1 MKNYLNTI
9 RFQSEGII
17 SGEYENQVLGELN
30 QMNGVEGLHVGLD
43 FVEVD
48 YYPQY
53 LSPELI
59 REALTRASFDFKELP
74 AKRPRGLFKGLI
86 SNIAK
91 ENRRTFGSKGPSCC
105 G

>member
-9 RFQSEGII
+9 RFQSERVI
-17 SGEYENQVLGELN
+17 SGEYENHVLSELN
-30 QMNGVEGLHVGLD
+30 QLKGVEGLHLGLD
-43 FVEVD
+43 FVEMD

-53 LSPELI
+53 LSPALI

-74 AKRPRGLFKGLI
+74 ATRSRGLFQGLI